1 MDAPVADFAREED
14 GDYYVLPENWQ
25 ALELFL
31 LCQEQWHRAG
41 LEGMRVGL
49 DYLRLEA
56 VMRMEG
62 IKDQRAEFRR
72 VREIE
77 AGALEAMQEK
87 RDTQ

>member
-1 MDAPVADFAREED
+1 MDAPVADFAGEED

-31 LCQEQWHRAG
+31 ICQEQWHRAG

-49 DYLRLEA
+49 DYLQLEA

-62 IKDQRAEFRR
+62 VTDQRVEFRR
-72 VREIE
+72 VRAIE
-77 AGALEAMQEK
+77 SGALEAMQDQ
-87 RDTQ
+87 RDKQ